1 MKVRPKGVNLNLK
14 GTLESEI
21 VTEMRAMGIAIS
33 L

>member
-21 VTEMRAMGIAIS
+21 VTEMRIAIS